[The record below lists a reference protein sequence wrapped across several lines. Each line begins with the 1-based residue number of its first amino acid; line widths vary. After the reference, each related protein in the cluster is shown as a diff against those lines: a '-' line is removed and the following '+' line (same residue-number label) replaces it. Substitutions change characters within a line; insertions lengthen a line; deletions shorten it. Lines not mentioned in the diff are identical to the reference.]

1 MKKIFFL
8 LSLLFLQGRAQ
19 VIFTPL
25 NVPTS
30 QTLRGIHFS
39 DSLIG
44 YSCGDNGT
52 IVKTIDG
59 GSSWISLTSNTTDD
73 LWDVKIIPGTLGL
86 AAIIVGD
93 NNTVLKTTD
102 GGANWS
108 ALSIPFQSGSFVF
121 GVQCLDSVTYFAC
134 GGDYATFSGAI
145 LKTTNGGNT
154 WTKNA
159 VSGTFFLDKAFM
171 QSNSKGFAVGTNNS
185 FTNGSIRKTINNAGW
200 TTAKT
205 SGSLITNVWCPSST
219 VAVAVG
225 LLGQIWKS
233 SDDGGT
239 WNSTAVNQTDLYGIQ
254 FRDSINGFIC
264 GGSTSESVIFSTDD
278 AGDTWTANTTYTFTG
293 ALLSMSIVQNN
304 IYMAGGLGT
313 IIKARL
319 PAPQTSTVAT
329 GTVKTNSLI
338 PVNIYGDVLNKRVI
352 IKIPDDILTTSL
364 RLIIT
369 DELGNSIMTKTITT
383 ASSEI
388 STNNFAPG
396 IYFYQLA
403 SSSCSYKIGKLLI
416 Q

>member
-1 MKKIFFL
+1 MKEIYLL

-19 VIFTPL
+19 VNFTPL

-39 DSLIG
+39 DSLTG
-44 YSCGDNGT
+44 YSCGDNGN
-52 IVKTIDG
+52 IVKTMDG

-73 LWDVKIIPGTLGL
+73 LWDVKTIPGTSGLG
-86 AAIIVGD
+86 AIIVGD

-102 GGANWS
+102 GGTNWS
-108 ALSIPFQSGSFVF
+108 SLSIPFQSGSFVF
-121 GVQCLDSVTYFAC
+121 GVQCLDSLTYFAC

-159 VSGTFFLDKAFM
+159 VSGTFFLDKIFM

-185 FTNGSIRKTINNAGW
+185 FSNGSIRKTVNNAGW

-205 SGSLITNVWCPSST
+205 SGSLITNVWCPSGT

-225 LLGQIWKS
+225 LQGQIWKS

-254 FRDSINGFIC
+254 FRDSVNGFIC
-264 GGSTSESVIFSTDD
+264 GGSTSESIIFSTNN

-319 PAPQTSTVAT
+319 PAPPTSTIAT
-329 GTVKTNSLI
+329 GIAKTKSFAT
-338 PVNIYGDVLNKRVI
+338 VNIYGDVLNKRVI
-352 IKIPDDILTTSL
+352 VKISDDILTTSL

-369 DELGNSIMTKTITT
+369 DELGNSVITKAITT
-383 ASSEI
+383 GSSEI
-388 STNNFAPG
+388 STNNFTPG
-396 IYFYQLA
+396 IYYYQLA
-403 SSSCSYKIGKLLI
+403 SSNYTYKTGKVLI
-416 Q
+416 Y

>member
-225 LLGQIWKS
+225 LQGQIWKS

>member
-19 VIFTPL
+19 VTFTSL

-121 GVQCLDSVTYFAC
+121 GVHCLDSVTYFAC

-159 VSGTFFLDKAFM
+159 VSGTFFLDKVFM

-185 FTNGSIRKTINNAGW
+185 FTNGSIRKTVNNAGW

-225 LLGQIWKS
+225 LQGQIWKS

-264 GGSTSESVIFSTDD
+264 GGSTSESVIFSTND

-329 GTVKTNSLI
+329 GTVKTKSLI
-338 PVNIYGDVLNKRVI
+338 PVNIHGDVLNKRVI
-352 IKIPDDILTTSL
+352 IKIPDDILTMAL

-403 SSSCSYKIGKLLI
+403 SSSCSYKTGKLLI